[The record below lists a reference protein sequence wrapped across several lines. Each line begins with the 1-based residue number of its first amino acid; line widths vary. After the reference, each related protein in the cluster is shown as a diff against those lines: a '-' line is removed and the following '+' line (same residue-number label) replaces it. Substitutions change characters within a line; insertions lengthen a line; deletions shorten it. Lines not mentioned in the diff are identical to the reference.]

1 MYTPEQIFAAAQTI
15 RPQLP
20 TLLDA
25 DNAAAIDRQLTPL
38 LAAVPD
44 AAIANQILALLAT
57 HDALRTEA
65 FTLLKAQYLENPT
78 KLFEPLPGAS
88 APPEYPRFKCATC
101 GHIWSQLDRHEPIPH
116 CETDP
121 THGLLQPL

>member
-25 DNAAAIDRQLTPL
+25 DNAAIDRQFTPL
-38 LAAVPD
+38 LAAVPYV
-44 AAIANQILALLAT
+44 AIANQILALLT
-57 HDALRTEA
+57 TRDALRTEA

-88 APPEYPRFKCATC
+88 AP
-101 GHIWSQLDRHEPIPH
+101 QN
-116 CETDP
+116 
-121 THGLLQPL
+121 THGSNVPPVATSGRS